1 MCTAGGSA
9 DPSVNIQLSTILK
22 KYKEQGV
29 PKENIE
35 KALARV
41 WCFVISP
48 YVWRLTKYRRVGG
61 RKKVATAL
69 CMKPSR
75 STPWV

>member
-1 MCTAGGSA
+1 MYTAGGSA
-9 DPSVNIQLSTILK
+9 DPNVNIQLSTILK

-41 WCFVISP
+41 WCFVFP
-48 YVWRLTKYRRVGG
+48 PLVWRLIKYRRVGG
-61 RKKVATAL
+61 RKKVATPL

-75 STPWV
+75 STLWV